1 MIISKDYHD
10 EENNF
15 ERDTLAKIM
24 LLGGIEYMWYIN
36 GFNSTWSSVLKKS
49 SSNKTS
55 KSLYPRHPL
64 SLSRGKKKTYEKSK
78 VTCDQP
84 EKYLRPFSCF
94 QIFFFNFWNFFLTL
108 KKYVFLIDHF
118 SASFFRFLSHAHIVF
133 HNSLVS
139 SCLHMIEIP
148 SPW

>member
-1 MIISKDYHD
+1 MPDEFHNKLVESHWMCSLHRCDIYEKRKKKGGIVSHHLWGAPGLIISKDYHD

-64 SLSRGKKKTYEKSK
+64 SLSRGKKKNLWKE
-78 VTCDQP
+78 
-84 EKYLRPFSCF
+84 
-94 QIFFFNFWNFFLTL
+94 
-108 KKYVFLIDHF
+108 
-118 SASFFRFLSHAHIVF
+118 
-133 HNSLVS
+133 
-139 SCLHMIEIP
+139 
-148 SPW
+148 

>member
-1 MIISKDYHD
+1 
-10 EENNF
+10 
-15 ERDTLAKIM
+15 M

-64 SLSRGKKKTYEKSK
+64 SLSRGKKKKTYEKSK

-94 QIFFFNFWNFFLTL
+94 QIVFF
-108 KKYVFLIDHF
+108 
-118 SASFFRFLSHAHIVF
+118 
-133 HNSLVS
+133 
-139 SCLHMIEIP
+139 
-148 SPW
+148 